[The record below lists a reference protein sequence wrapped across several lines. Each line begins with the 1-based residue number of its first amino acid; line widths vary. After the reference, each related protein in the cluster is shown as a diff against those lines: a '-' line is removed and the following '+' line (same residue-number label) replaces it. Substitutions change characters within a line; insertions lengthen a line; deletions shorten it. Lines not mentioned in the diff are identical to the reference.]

1 MGEQILKAG
10 AGNSSAVQLRDH
22 PCRHQ
27 TVAAQRKKVVMSG
40 HGARKQRLP
49 EFSDLFFQRRIA
61 PGDRGRFGWGNLR
74 NGRGTQRRK

>member
-10 AGNSSAVQLRDH
+10 AGNPSAVQLRDH

-27 TVAAQRKKVVMSG
+27 AVAAQREKVVMSG
-40 HGARKQRLP
+40 HGARQQRLP

-61 PGDRGRFGWGNLR
+61 SGDRCRFSWRNLR
-74 NGRGTQRRK
+74 VRRGR